1 MWELGQCGNSKIM
14 IAFSYLVG
22 YVGPQY
28 VDGGRYCKRDRFS
41 SSLGIHRDGDG
52 YAKSLE
58 RVVA

>member
-1 MWELGQCGNSKIM
+1 M
-14 IAFSYLVG
+14 IAFSYHVG

-28 VDGGRYCKRDRFS
+28 VDGGGYCKRDRFS